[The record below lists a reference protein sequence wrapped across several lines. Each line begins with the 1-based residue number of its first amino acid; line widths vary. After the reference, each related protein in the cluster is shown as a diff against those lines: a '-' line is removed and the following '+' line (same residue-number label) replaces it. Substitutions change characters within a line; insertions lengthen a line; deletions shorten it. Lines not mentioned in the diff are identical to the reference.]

1 MANHIFVSSIL
12 HYCIFGIIYV
22 SPHLRRATLANRL
35 NLQVQAQ
42 VRLWVRFQQVLF
54 QACMETLDSRVNKP
68 CKDQFFQLFH
78 QMMQED

>member
-54 QACMETLDSRVNKP
+54 QVCMETLDSRVNKP